1 MMDISYHKSFSD
13 RLARDMEYKR
23 YGFAGRPF
31 VVFPTSQGRFF
42 QFEDSGGVASLSEFI
57 DTGRI
62 QLFTLDGIDSE
73 SFFNK
78 GSDFAGRIARHE
90 HFFDYVRTE
99 ALPEIE
105 ATATASN
112 GGRHMKPIFGGCSMG
127 AFHSSNFVFR
137 YPHLASG
144 LIALSGVYS
153 ARDFFG
159 KDRSGQI
166 YFNSLLDY
174 LPGITEPSI
183 LKRLR
188 ALRLIFCCGQGAWEE
203 RMLEE
208 TRELEQILAAKKIP
222 AWVDY
227 WGGDVAHDWPWWHKQ
242 LPYFMS
248 RWLDEDL
255 KDRLD

>member
-1 MMDISYHKSFSD
+1 MDITYHKAFSD
-13 RLARDMEYKR
+13 ALGRDMEYKR

-31 VVFPTSQGRFF
+31 IVFPTSQGRFF
-42 QFEDSGGVASLSEFI
+42 QFEDSGGVKSLAEFVE
-57 DTGRI
+57 TGRI
-62 QLFTLDGIDSE
+62 QIFTLDGIDSE

-78 GSDFAGRIARHE
+78 GSDHAGRIGRHE
-90 HFFDYVRTE
+90 AYFRYIRDE
-99 ALPEIE
+99 ALPEINK
-105 ATATASN
+105 ASQSSN
-112 GGRHMKPIFGGCSMG
+112 GMRKMKPIFGGCSMG
-127 AFHSSNFVFR
+127 GFHSSNFVFR
-137 YPHLASG
+137 FPELASG

-153 ARDFFG
+153 AKDFFG
-159 KDRSGQI
+159 KDRSGDI

-174 LPGITEPSI
+174 LP
-183 LKRLR
+183 RLEDKKVLDRIR

-208 TRELEQILAAKKIP
+208 TQELELVLAEKRIP
-222 AWVDY
+222 AWIDY

-255 KDRLD
+255 KHRLD